1 MAIPLKGLVAGMLIG
16 IAGVLLVGHI
26 ADRNQGVPEQLAEAL
41 GCSTGSSG
49 LRPSSARDA
58 QRYFGRDDGF
68 SRFAA
73 TNAERILDI
82 SGCDPLGPATTY
94 LEFGPRTNMN
104 RVLKTLDNFG
114 AVCVVGQAVFEGK
127 VLDGRVHFEE
137 LCDTVGGELKV
148 LSPSKPTRH
157 D

>member
-16 IAGVLLVGHI
+16 IAGVLLIGHV

-41 GCSTGSSG
+41 GCSTGSDG
-49 LRPSSARDA
+49 LRPKSARDA
-58 QRYFGRDDGF
+58 QRYFGRNDGF

-73 TNAERILDI
+73 TRAERILSI

-94 LEFGPRTNMN
+94 LDFGPRTNMN

-127 VLDGRVHFEE
+127 VLDGRTHFEE
-137 LCDTVGGELKV
+137 LCDRVGGELEH
-148 LSPSKPTRH
+148 LPPSRST
-157 D
+157 